1 MLAAFLYAEYKLLT
15 GGILVKKTPL
25 YEKHNELGGKIIDFG
40 GWALP
45 VQYTGIIEEHEQVR
59 KAAGLFDVSHMGEI
73 IIKGQDAEIFIQ
85 NLVTNNIIGAKE
97 HRIIYSP
104 MCYSDG
110 GVVDDLL
117 IYKYSEQ
124 HYLLI
129 VNASNT
135 DKDYDWI
142 IQNAK
147 GQVEILNMSDR
158 YAQFALQGPKA
169 EIILQKLTDT
179 PLAEIGFFR
188 FKPDVRLDGVE
199 AIVSRT
205 GYTGED
211 GFEIYMNSESAV
223 YLWEKI
229 LQVGKDEGLVPV
241 GLGARDTLRF
251 EAALTLYGHEI
262 SPEISPLEAGLGKF
276 VKLEKD
282 DFIGKEELVKQHEQ
296 GLKRNLVGFE
306 MIDRGIPRNG
316 YDVQIDGRKVGFVT
330 SGSFSPSLGKNIGMA
345 LVESDINAEGAELDI
360 VIRNKAVKAKT
371 VKTPFY
377 TKKYKK

>member
-1 MLAAFLYAEYKLLT
+1 M
-15 GGILVKKTPL
+15 KKTPL

>member
-1 MLAAFLYAEYKLLT
+1 M
-15 GGILVKKTPL
+15 KKTPL

-73 IIKGQDAEIFIQ
+73 IVKGQDAEIFIQ

>member
-1 MLAAFLYAEYKLLT
+1 M
-15 GGILVKKTPL
+15 KKTPL

-117 IYKYSEQ
+117 IYKYSAQ

-135 DKDYDWI
+135 DKDYSWI
-142 IQNAK
+142 MQNAK
-147 GQVEILNMSDR
+147 GQVEVLNVSES
-158 YAQFALQGPKA
+158 YAQLALQGPKA
-169 EIILQKLTDT
+169 EIILQKLTNT

-188 FKPDVRLDGVE
+188 FKPDVKLDGVE

-211 GFEIYMNSESAV
+211 GFEIYINSESAV

-229 LQVGKDEGLVPV
+229 LQAGKDEGLVPV

-251 EAALTLYGHEI
+251 EAALPLYGHEI
-262 SPEISPLEAGLGKF
+262 SQEISPLEAGLGKF
-276 VKLEKD
+276 VKLEKE

-296 GLKRNLVGFE
+296 GLKRILTGFE
-306 MIDRGIPRNG
+306 MVDRGIPRNG
-316 YDVQIDGRKVGFVT
+316 YDVQVDGRKVGFVT
-330 SGSFSPSLGKNIGMA
+330 SGSFSPSLRKNIGMA
-345 LVESDINAEGAELDI
+345 LVESDINAEEAELDI
-360 VIRNKAVKAKT
+360 VIRNKALKART

-377 TKKYKK
+377 TKRYKK

>member
-1 MLAAFLYAEYKLLT
+1 M
-15 GGILVKKTPL
+15 KKTPL

-73 IIKGQDAEIFIQ
+73 IVKGQDAEIFIQ

-117 IYKYSEQ
+117 IYKYSAQ

-142 IQNAK
+142 MQNAK
-147 GQVEILNMSDR
+147 GQVEILNVSDS
-158 YAQFALQGPKA
+158 YAQLALQGPKA

-188 FKPDVRLDGVE
+188 FKPDVKLDGVE

-211 GFEIYMNSESAV
+211 GFEIYINSESAV

-296 GLKRNLVGFE
+296 GQKRNLVGFE

-316 YDVQIDGRKVGFVT
+316 YDVQVGGRKVGFVT

-360 VIRNKAVKAKT
+360 IIRNKAVKAKT

>member
-1 MLAAFLYAEYKLLT
+1 M
-15 GGILVKKTPL
+15 KKTPL

-135 DKDYDWI
+135 DKDYSWI

-147 GQVEILNMSDR
+147 GQVEVLNVSES
-158 YAQFALQGPKA
+158 YAQLALQGPKA
-169 EIILQKLTDT
+169 EIILQKLTNT

-360 VIRNKAVKAKT
+360 VIRNKALKAKT

-377 TKKYKK
+377 TKRYKK

>member
-1 MLAAFLYAEYKLLT
+1 M
-15 GGILVKKTPL
+15 KKTPL

-73 IIKGQDAEIFIQ
+73 IVKGQDAEIFIQ

-147 GQVEILNMSDR
+147 GQVEILNASDR